1 MSDFLDDLVSDEQF
15 NENVDQGTM
24 GHIEWLIWQAS
35 MTDEE
40 KSRQT
45 KRMLRLESMED
56 AFAMVKFLQ
65 DYQPKLGIHRAPMSQ
80 YECVIATRERVDRE
94 NFRERPCSQP

>member
-1 MSDFLDDLVSDEQF
+1 MSDFLDELIADEQF
-15 NENVDQGTM
+15 NPEVDQWILA
-24 GHIEWLIWQAS
+24 HIEQLIWQAS

-56 AFAMVKFLQ
+56 AFVMVKFLQ
-65 DYQPKLGIHRAPMSQ
+65 DYQPKLGIHRAPMTQ
-80 YECVIATRERVDRE
+80 YEAVIATRERVDRE
-94 NFRERPCSQP
+94 NFRERK